1 MPDTNGTNR
10 KPPDKRN
17 FMREKIVKPPLPRR
31 RLAARLAVLLILA
44 AICGAVAGVSFVL
57 AKGAASRLTGQ
68 ETPDETT
75 PISFTR
81 DELEPSTEESTEPAG
96 TESVLQDEKWVE
108 EQVAKAIAEHSFS
121 AEDMASMYGA
131 LRDLA
136 RRADEKIVTVHSE
149 KQRMDWFGNAVE
161 NTDQAA
167 GIIIAKTPREIL
179 IFTSL
184 ASVSDNEAI
193 AVVFNSGDSAPG
205 IIRQTDQ
212 IMGVAVISVETSAL
226 PAEKVNDLEPVEL
239 GNSYSVKQSDLVLAV
254 GSPAG
259 IVHSTNYGNIS
270 YVAKNVQT
278 TDGNTRVFYTDMAGN
293 ASVGTFIIDLEGK
306 MIGWVTDDFKNENS
320 QDMTAIYSIS
330 DYKPQLE
337 RLTNGRSIAYF
348 GVRGQEVSAAMIG
361 QGMPAGIYVA
371 DAVAGGPA
379 YEAGIQ
385 NGDIITAIDGSAV
398 RTSKELQTQLE
409 NLESGQEITVK
420 VRRQSREEYKELEYH
435 VNLRAR

>member
-1 MPDTNGTNR
+1 
-10 KPPDKRN
+10 
-17 FMREKIVKPPLPRR
+17 
-31 RLAARLAVLLILA
+31 
-44 AICGAVAGVSFVL
+44 
-57 AKGAASRLTGQ
+57 
-68 ETPDETT
+68 
-75 PISFTR
+75 
-81 DELEPSTEESTEPAG
+81 
-96 TESVLQDEKWVE
+96 
-108 EQVAKAIAEHSFS
+108 
-121 AEDMASMYGA
+121 
-131 LRDLA
+131 
-136 RRADEKIVTVHSE
+136 
-149 KQRMDWFGNAVE
+149 
-161 NTDQAA
+161 
-167 GIIIAKTPREIL
+167 
-179 IFTSL
+179 
-184 ASVSDNEAI
+184 
-193 AVVFNSGDSAPG
+193 
-205 IIRQTDQ
+205 
-212 IMGVAVISVETSAL
+212 
-226 PAEKVNDLEPVEL
+226 
-239 GNSYSVKQSDLVLAV
+239 
-254 GSPAG
+254 
-259 IVHSTNYGNIS
+259 
-270 YVAKNVQT
+270 
-278 TDGNTRVFYTDMAGN
+278 
-293 ASVGTFIIDLEGK
+293 

>member
-193 AVVFNSGDSAPG
+193 EVVFNSGDSAPG

-259 IVHSTNYGNIS
+259 IVH
-270 YVAKNVQT
+270 T